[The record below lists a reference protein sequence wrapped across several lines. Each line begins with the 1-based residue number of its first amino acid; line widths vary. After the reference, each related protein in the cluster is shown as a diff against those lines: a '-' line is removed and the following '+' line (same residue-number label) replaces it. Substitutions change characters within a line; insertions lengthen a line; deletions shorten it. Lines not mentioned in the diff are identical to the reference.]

1 MRALCESCS
10 KPQPSDWRAG
20 DLCVW
25 CGQAVRREARCFW
38 CAKWTP
44 AAKFCRSCG
53 AVTVDGSLYGA
64 ARMLKDAG
72 SDRFTIPRQLAEFD
86 PDQIE
91 NFTRIF
97 QEQAVAAGQHV
108 GQVEFLERY
117 LEQKHWSAALDE
129 TLAPQLPWPQDRLDS
144 MRAAARLIPAQ
155 ADGLA
160 KTRAIYDA

>member
-10 KPQPSDWRAG
+10 RPQPLDWHAG

-25 CGQAVRREARCFW
+25 CGQAVRRETRCFW
-38 CAKWTP
+38 CVKWTP
-44 AAKFCRSCG
+44 AAKFCRTCG
-53 AVTVDGSLYGA
+53 AATVDGSLYGA

-72 SDRFTIPRQLAEFD
+72 SDRFSIPRQLTEFD

-97 QEQAVAAGQHV
+97 QEQAAVAENHV
-108 GQVEFLERY
+108 EQVAFLERI

-129 TLAPQLPWPQDRLDS
+129 ALAPELPWPLERFDS
-144 MRAAARLIPAQ
+144 LRAAARKIP
-155 ADGLA
+155 D
-160 KTRAIYDA
+160 DSD